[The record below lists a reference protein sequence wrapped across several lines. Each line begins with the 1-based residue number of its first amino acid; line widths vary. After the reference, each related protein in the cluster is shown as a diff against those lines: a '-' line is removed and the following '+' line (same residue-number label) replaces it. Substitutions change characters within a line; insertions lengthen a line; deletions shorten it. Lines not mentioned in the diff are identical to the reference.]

1 MSYKKPIL
9 VTGASR
15 SGSTWVGRMLAAS
28 PSVGYIHEPFN
39 VEHRPGICSAKFDYS
54 RMYVSSEN
62 EHLYYNHL
70 RDTLN
75 FKFKLKEGIKALKSS
90 KDVLLLL
97 RDYALFLSYRIKK
110 ARPLVKDPIA
120 SFSAEWLSTKFNMDV
135 VVLIRHP
142 AAYTLSIEDKN
153 WKPPFS
159 RFLKQPLLM
168 KDHLYPFEEEIKKQ
182 AEREHDIIDQA
193 ILYWKLIYHVFIQ
206 YRARHPDWM
215 FVRHEDLSRNP
226 VPGFQSLFSR
236 LNLEFSE
243 KIKKTIETYS
253 SSSNALVGDS
263 IRRNSRE
270 NIWRWKKRLSEHEI
284 KRVREG
290 VEDISRVF
298 YSDEDW

>member
-1 MSYKKPIL
+1 
-9 VTGASR
+9 
-15 SGSTWVGRMLAAS
+15 
-28 PSVGYIHEPFN
+28 
-39 VEHRPGICSAKFDYS
+39 
-54 RMYVSSEN
+54 
-62 EHLYYNHL
+62 
-70 RDTLN
+70 
-75 FKFKLKEGIKALKSS
+75 
-90 KDVLLLL
+90 
-97 RDYALFLSYRIKK
+97 
-110 ARPLVKDPIA
+110 
-120 SFSAEWLSTKFNMDV
+120 
-135 VVLIRHP
+135 
-142 AAYTLSIEDKN
+142 
-153 WKPPFS
+153 
-159 RFLKQPLLM
+159 
-168 KDHLYPFEEEIKKQ
+168 
-182 AEREHDIIDQA
+182 
-193 ILYWKLIYHVFIQ
+193 
-206 YRARHPDWM
+206 M